1 MRDPM
6 WLLALALA
14 AVGCSGEPAAP
25 LEIQHS
31 LRGTWT
37 GVTADGISVEMRI
50 TNEGTECC
58 LRAASGQG
66 RIVSLDG
73 DTIDAGLD
81 GINQIDHV
89 LLNFLGVGYGQPM
102 LGQFSGQFA
111 DGSRLEGLMIGPE
124 AFGKP
129 PAGPFG
135 GDSVAIQLQRE

>member
-1 MRDPM
+1 MRDAM
-6 WLLALALA
+6 SLLALALM

-25 LEIQHS
+25 AEIQHS
-31 LRGTWT
+31 LRGTWR

-58 LRAASGQG
+58 FRAASGQG
-66 RIVSLDG
+66 RIVPPDG
-73 DTIDAGLD
+73 DTIDAGLL
-81 GINQIDHV
+81 GTNQIDRVV
-89 LLNFLGVGYGQPM
+89 LSFGGVGFGQPM

-111 DGSRLEGLMIGPE
+111 DDSRLEGLMIGPE

-135 GDSVAIQLQRE
+135 GDSVAIHLQRE